1 MKLKLKY
8 IKRYKVRGKMWTYFR
23 RKGCKPVPLPDPE
36 SAEFHVAYT
45 AALARNVPVM
55 PGESRTGKGTV
66 AALVGGWFASPDFTM
81 RPASVREKHRRHAEA
96 FRREHGD
103 GPVASLDIE
112 AVECMF
118 AALAATPAKAN
129 EWRVAMRDLFR
140 FAVRRK
146 LIAINPADG
155 LKKMASKR
163 PDGHHTW
170 TEAEV
175 EQFRRKHA
183 IGTRAR
189 LALELH
195 LELALRRSDA
205 IRLGPSHVRDGV
217 ITYTQHKMRE
227 RHPVEVV
234 VEMPGALAHIITRT
248 VPTGFQTW
256 LVDGTGKPFKED
268 TYSHWFRDM
277 VKAAGLPPGVCG
289 PHGLRKRAAADLVE
303 AGATS
308 KEASAVTGHTTL
320 KEIERYTA
328 KANRTRLAAQ
338 AMAKRRAANVS

>member
-1 MKLKLKY
+1 
-8 IKRYKVRGKMWTYFR
+8 
-23 RKGCKPVPLPDPE
+23 
-36 SAEFHVAYT
+36 
-45 AALARNVPVM
+45 M
-55 PGESRTGKGTV
+55 P
-66 AALVGGWFASPDFTM
+66 P
-81 RPASVREKHRRHAEA
+81 
-96 FRREHGD
+96 EHGD

-112 AVECMF
+112 AIECMF

-129 EWRVAMRDLFR
+129 EWRVALRDMFR

-146 LIAINPADG
+146 LIGINPADG
-155 LKKMASKR
+155 LKKMRPKR

-175 EQFRRKHA
+175 EQFRRKHVV
-183 IGTRAR
+183 GTKAR

-205 IRLGPSHVRDGV
+205 IRLGPGHVRDG
-217 ITYTQHKMRE
+217 ILTYTQHKMRE
-227 RHPVEVV
+227 RHPMEVV
-234 VEMPGALAHIITRT
+234 VEMPATLVKIIAKTA
-248 VPTGFQTW
+248 PIGLKTW

-277 VKAAGLPPGVCG
+277 VKAAGLPRHCM
-289 PHGLRKRAAADLVE
+289 PHGLRKRAAADFVE

-308 KEASAVTGHTTL
+308 KEAGAVLGHTTL
-320 KEIERYTA
+320 RQIEHYTA

-338 AMAKRRAANVS
+338 AMNKRRTANT